1 MSVASPSKAE
11 SSHKAPLSLE
21 AALAELTSIQSI
33 LGLTSERRNTLFRMD
48 FMISGTGSMI
58 EHGIHSDE
66 LREGHFTLV

>member
-1 MSVASPSKAE
+1 MSVANPSNAE
-11 SSHKAPLSLE
+11 SPHNASLSLE
-21 AALAELTSIQSI
+21 AALAELTFIQSI
-33 LGLTSERRNTLFRMD
+33 LGLTSEPRNTLFQMD